1 LGLSGAPLN
10 GVAPA
15 GAAGGA
21 GVCASTG
28 EPGTGGAP
36 GGATIGWPSGPIT
49 GAGMALASG
58 PA

>member
-1 LGLSGAPLN
+1 LN

-21 GVCASTG
+21 GVCDSTG